1 MRAPGVVADVAQ
13 WDLFEFVG
21 LFIAIER
28 CRIVITQSCRSV
40 CI

>member
-1 MRAPGVVADVAQ
+1 VVASVAQ

-21 LFIAIER
+21 LFITIER